1 VSKGEE
7 LVIDGAQGEGGGQIL
22 RTSLTLSMATG
33 RPFRMG
39 RIRAGRA
46 KPGLLRQH
54 LTAIQAARTIADAEV
69 TGAEPGSA
77 TLTFRPGTARPG
89 AYAFAVGTAGSASL
103 VLQTV
108 VPALLRTSGE
118 STVTVEGG
126 THNPAA
132 PPFEFLASSFA
143 PLVARLGAGLEV
155 RLVRHGFYP
164 AGGGCIEATIR
175 PASEWRPIEL
185 IDRGAIRAKRM
196 CVLLAH
202 LPRHIGERELSVL
215 ERRLG
220 APTDEAQ
227 VRSVPGS
234 QGPGNV
240 VLVDIESEA
249 VTEVFVGFGESGV
262 RAEAVAEGVARD
274 VRQYLAAGVPVG
286 SHLADQ
292 LLLPLA
298 LGAGGRF
305 RTLPLSRHTRT
316 NADVIAAF
324 TGARIDAVTSDDRTV
339 TVTVTP

>member
-1 VSKGEE
+1 MSKGEE
-7 LVIDGAQGEGGGQIL
+7 LVVDGSQGEGGGQIL

-33 RPFRMG
+33 RPFRMD

-54 LTAIQAARTIADAEV
+54 LTAIRAARTIADAEV

-77 TLTFRPGTARPG
+77 TLSFRPGAVRPG

-108 VPALLRTSGE
+108 LPALLRTGGE

-143 PLVARLGAGLEV
+143 PLMARLGAGLDV

-175 PASEWRPIEL
+175 PASEWRPMEL

-227 VRSVPGS
+227 VQLVPGS

-262 RAEAVAEGVARD
+262 RAEAVAERVARD
-274 VRQYLAAGVPVG
+274 VRQYP
-286 SHLADQ
+286 
-292 LLLPLA
+292 
-298 LGAGGRF
+298 GGR
-305 RTLPLSRHTRT
+305 RARGVAPGRSV
-316 NADVIAAF
+316 AVAACARGR
-324 TGARIDAVTSDDRTV
+324 GAVQDAASLTTHAHQRGRDCRVHRRPD
-339 TVTVTP
+339 